1 VPSGPIPWSSDDVVR
16 FGRSIREGFFDV
28 LTDHVERITG
38 RRPRALRDILMTH
51 RHQWPV

>member
-1 VPSGPIPWSSDDVVR
+1 MVS

-38 RRPRALRDILMTH
+38 RKPKPLREVLLAH
-51 RHQWPV
+51 RHSWPS